1 MNWFVLATVAYF
13 IIALQV
19 ILDKFLLSSKRIS
32 HPAIYAFYSGILSS
46 FALFFLFPFGWRMIG
61 ISYLCYAIL
70 AGIIFSYGLM
80 ALFYAMKKG
89 EAIRVTTVIGAVI
102 PVVTYI
108 LSLIILRENL
118 PSGKILGVMALIAGG
133 ILISL
138 ELGKEKRRK
147 FFYGFF
153 EAVLAGILLA
163 LAYTLFKK
171 FYAGDNF
178 INVFVWTRLGVFAGA
193 LSFLILPVWRR
204 VIFNSLLKFKKP
216 NHDHKQSGLL
226 FIFNKALG
234 GIGSIILNY
243 SFSLGNITV
252 INALISIEYTFVFLL
267 GIGFTFWRPEIF
279 REKIDRKSLVQ
290 KMAAIGIVA
299 AGVVLVS
306 VK

>member
-1 MNWFVLATVAYF
+1 
-13 IIALQV
+13 
-19 ILDKFLLSSKRIS
+19 
-32 HPAIYAFYSGILSS
+32 
-46 FALFFLFPFGWRMIG
+46 
-61 ISYLCYAIL
+61 
-70 AGIIFSYGLM
+70 
-80 ALFYAMKKG
+80 MKKG
-89 EAIRVTTVIGAVI
+89 EATRVTTVVGAVI
-102 PVVTYI
+102 PVITYT
-108 LSLIILRENL
+108 LSLIILQESL
-118 PSGKILGVMALIAGG
+118 PGLKIFGVAALIAGG

-138 ELGKEKRRK
+138 ELGKKKQRK

-193 LSFLILPVWRR
+193 VSFLLIPTFRKA
-204 VIFNSLLKFKKP
+204 IFSSLVKFKKP
-216 NHDHKQSGLL
+216 NRDHKKTGLL